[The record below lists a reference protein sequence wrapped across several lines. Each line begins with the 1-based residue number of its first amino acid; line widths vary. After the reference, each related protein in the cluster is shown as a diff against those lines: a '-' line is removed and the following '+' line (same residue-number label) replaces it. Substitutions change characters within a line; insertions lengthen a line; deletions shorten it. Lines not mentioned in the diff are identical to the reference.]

1 MIRRLRMDLMT
12 VLACG
17 AMSALL
23 SAQKNAM
30 PPQTP
35 WGEPDLQG
43 TWTNQTLT
51 PLERPAS
58 MADKRFYTK
67 EEALAAEQR
76 AAEQRVSNEDAPPR
90 PGDVGTYNRFWAEP
104 GTRIV
109 GSLATSLVVEPS
121 DGRVPL
127 QRSAEQRRDDYLAH
141 ESDSFDFM
149 SPWDRCI
156 TRGIPGAFFPAGY
169 NNAYQI
175 VQSRGYVVIHYEMI
189 HAARVIPTDGRSH
202 LPSTLRFWDGDSVGH
217 WEGNTLVVDITNYN
231 GKGWIATNGAAGRIK
246 GIPQSDALHVVER
259 FTRTNADT
267 IDYRVTIDDPKV
279 YTKPWTAAIPL
290 NRDESYQIFEY
301 ACHEGNKAVED
312 VLRGGRAEEKQPA
325 GRTPR

>member
-1 MIRRLRMDLMT
+1 
-12 VLACG
+12 
-17 AMSALL
+17 
-23 SAQKNAM
+23 
-30 PPQTP
+30 
-35 WGEPDLQG
+35 
-43 TWTNQTLT
+43 
-51 PLERPAS
+51 
-58 MADKRFYTK
+58 
-67 EEALAAEQR
+67 
-76 AAEQRVSNEDAPPR
+76 
-90 PGDVGTYNRFWAEP
+90 
-104 GTRIV
+104 
-109 GSLATSLVVEPS
+109 
-121 DGRVPL
+121 VPL

-259 FTRTNADT
+259 FTRANADT

>member
-1 MIRRLRMDLMT
+1 MIRRLRMVVMI
-12 VLACG
+12 VLTCG
-17 AMSALL
+17 ATSALL
-23 SAQKNAM
+23 SAQKNAV
-30 PPQTP
+30 PQTP

-51 PLERPAS
+51 PLERPAI

-109 GSLATSLVVEPS
+109 GSLATSLVVEPL

-189 HAARVIPTDGRSH
+189 HAARVIPIDGRPH
-202 LPSTLRFWDGDSVGH
+202 LPATLRFWDGDSVGH

-246 GIPQSDALHVVER
+246 GIPQSDALHVIER

-279 YTKPWTAAIPL
+279 YAKP
-290 NRDESYQIFEY
+290 
-301 ACHEGNKAVED
+301 
-312 VLRGGRAEEKQPA
+312 
-325 GRTPR
+325 

>member
-1 MIRRLRMDLMT
+1 MSRRLLT
-12 VLACG
+12 TFVVVLTCG
-17 AMSALL
+17 ATTAFV
-23 SAQKNAM
+23 SAQKNAV
-30 PPQTP
+30 PQTP

-51 PLERPAS
+51 PLERPAN
-58 MADKRFYTK
+58 MANKQFYTK
-67 EEALAAEQR
+67 DEAAAAEKR
-76 AAEQRVSNEDAPPR
+76 AAEQRLSGEDAPPR

-109 GSLATSLVVEPS
+109 GSLATSLVVEPA

-189 HAARVIPTDGRSH
+189 HAARVIPTDGRSASARRRCGSGTAIQWVTGKATRS
-202 LPSTLRFWDGDSVGH
+202 LSTSRITTAKDGSPPTVRPAASKAFRKATPCTSSNALRVRTRIPST
-217 WEGNTLVVDITNYN
+217 
-231 GKGWIATNGAAGRIK
+231 
-246 GIPQSDALHVVER
+246 
-259 FTRTNADT
+259 
-267 IDYRVTIDDPKV
+267 
-279 YTKPWTAAIPL
+279 TA
-290 NRDESYQIFEY
+290 
-301 ACHEGNKAVED
+301 
-312 VLRGGRAEEKQPA
+312 
-325 GRTPR
+325 

>member
-1 MIRRLRMDLMT
+1 MNRRLLA
-12 VLACG
+12 VLTA
-17 AMSALL
+17 ALTGVATTAL
-23 SAQKNAM
+23 VSAQKSAA
-30 PPQTP
+30 PLTP

-58 MADKRFYTK
+58 MANKPFYTK
-67 EEALAAEQR
+67 EEAAAAEKR
-76 AAEQRVSNEDAPPR
+76 AAQQRIESEDAPPR
-90 PGDVGTYNRFWAEP
+90 TGDVGTYNRFWAEP

-109 GSLATSLVVEPS
+109 GSLATSLVVEPA

-127 QRSAEQRRDDYLAH
+127 QPIAEHRRDDYLAH

-189 HAARVIPTDGRSH
+189 QAARVLPTDGRSH
-202 LPSTLRFWDGDSVGH
+202 LQSSMPHSAGH
-217 WEGNTLVVDITNYN
+217 TV
-231 GKGWIATNGAAGRIK
+231 
-246 GIPQSDALHVVER
+246 
-259 FTRTNADT
+259 TR
-267 IDYRVTIDDPKV
+267 
-279 YTKPWTAAIPL
+279 
-290 NRDESYQIFEY
+290 
-301 ACHEGNKAVED
+301 
-312 VLRGGRAEEKQPA
+312 
-325 GRTPR
+325 

>member
-1 MIRRLRMDLMT
+1 MIRRLRMVVMI
-12 VLACG
+12 VLTCG
-17 AMSALL
+17 ATSALL
-23 SAQKNAM
+23 SAQKNAV
-30 PPQTP
+30 PQTP

-51 PLERPAS
+51 PLERPAI

-109 GSLATSLVVEPS
+109 GSLATSLVVEPL

-267 IDYRVTIDDPKV
+267 IDYRVTIDDPQV

-290 NRDESYQIFEY
+290 NRDDTYQIFEY

>member
-1 MIRRLRMDLMT
+1 MNRRLSGASVILLT
-12 VLACG
+12 SLA
-17 AMSALL
+17 AASL
-23 SAQKNAM
+23 SAQQKKAA
-30 PPQTP
+30 PLTP

-43 TWTNQTLT
+43 IYTNQTLT
-51 PLERPAS
+51 PLERPANLGTK
-58 MADKRFYTK
+58 AFFTK
-67 EEALAAEQR
+67 EEAEALEKRSAA
-76 AAEQRVSNEDAPPR
+76 QRVANEDAPPR
-90 PGDVGTYNRFWAEP
+90 PGDVGNYNAFWAEP
-104 GTRIV
+104 GTTVV
-109 GSLATSLVVEPS
+109 GSLQTSLVIDPP

-127 QRSAEQRRDDYLAH
+127 RKEAEQRRDDYAKQ
-141 ESDSFDFM
+141 ESDSFDYM

-156 TRGIPGAFFPAGY
+156 TRSIPGSFFPAGY

-175 VQSRGYVVIHYEMI
+175 VQSKGYVMIHYEMI
-189 HAARVIPTDGRSH
+189 HNARIIPTDGRPH
-202 LPSTLRFWDGDSVGH
+202 QPAGIRTWDGDSVGR

-246 GIPQSDALHVVER
+246 GIPQSDTLHVVER

-279 YTKPWTAAIPL
+279 YTRPWTAAIPL

-312 VLRGGRAEEKQPA
+312 VLRGGRAEEKQSTDTS
-325 GRTPR
+325 RR